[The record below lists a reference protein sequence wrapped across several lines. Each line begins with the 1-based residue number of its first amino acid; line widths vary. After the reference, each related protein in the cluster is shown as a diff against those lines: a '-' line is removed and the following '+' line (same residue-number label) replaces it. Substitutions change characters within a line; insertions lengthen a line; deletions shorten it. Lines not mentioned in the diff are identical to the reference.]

1 VSANASGTRTMRAA
15 IIEEMNTAPVV
26 GVLPRPVSGPA
37 EVLVEV
43 LAAGLNPH
51 DLVVAAGVRVKP
63 PLPYVTGI
71 EGVGRL
77 ADGTRV
83 YFSPGPLPS
92 GSIAEYAAVPAGNVT
107 PIPDALSDTDAI
119 GVGAAGITAWLSL
132 TWKGN
137 IRPAES
143 VLVMGATGAVGQVA
157 VQAAKLLG
165 ASRVVAA
172 GRNRQILSTLLT
184 RGADEIVV
192 LDDGYEQRLLA
203 AAGSGFDLV
212 IDSLFGAPMHA
223 ALLATRPGGRLVNL
237 GMRAGRT
244 VDLSGLAHKGRDL
257 LSYNG
262 ELASEEMKRDAYLR
276 LTSHVLDGRLV
287 AETSTVPLDDIA
299 DAWKRQAA
307 SPNTKLVIIP

>member
-1 VSANASGTRTMRAA
+1 VSPNVSGTPAMRAA

-26 GVLPRPVSGPA
+26 GVLPRPVPGPD

-51 DLVVAAGVRVKP
+51 DLVVAAGIRVKP

-71 EGVGRL
+71 EGVGRRP
-77 ADGTRV
+77 DGTRV
-83 YFSPGPLPS
+83 YFSPGQLPS
-92 GSIAEYAAVPAGNVT
+92 GSIAEYAAVPVGNVT
-107 PIPDALSDTDAI
+107 PIPEALSDADAI

-132 TWKGN
+132 TWKGDL
-137 IRPAES
+137 RPAES
-143 VLVMGATGAVGQVA
+143 VLVMGATGSVGQVA

-165 ASRVVAA
+165 AGRVVAA
-172 GRNRQILSTLLT
+172 GRNREILDTLLT

-192 LDDGYEQRLLA
+192 LDDGYEQRLMA
-203 AAGSGFDLV
+203 AAGGGFDLV
-212 IDSLFGAPMHA
+212 VDGLFGAPMHA
-223 ALLATRPGGRLVNL
+223 ALVATRSGGRLVNF

-244 VDLSGLAHKGRDL
+244 VELSGLAHKGRDL

-262 ELASEEMKRDAYLR
+262 ELASPEMKQEAYLR
-276 LTSHVLDGRLV
+276 LTSHVLDGGLV
-287 AETSTVPLDDIA
+287 TETSTVPLDDIA